1 MTRKLQQFFVAI
13 LLFATCLTTSLPM
26 MAEKNDSLHAKLYSQ
41 FLELYNSSSREAFYE
56 VAEQL
61 SNYYREN
68 GMLKEYYKIQVNICF
83 YDTGQNRTTEA
94 LKRANDMFEEMK
106 ADGFDAYSQI
116 YQALGTI
123 FESRGNYRMAHHYYE
138 ESIKTLS
145 LDDQGNLMSAYARIA
160 CLTMFRDPVEADY
173 WNKKYEEMSL
183 SSPPYRQVYLF
194 IDAIINFTLGNARG
208 FQKSFLEYQNYHA
221 AHPGLDN
228 YGRNALEIANLAIE
242 GHYEQALDSLT
253 NSNSVD
259 LSAISKYDMGILIY
273 KKMDRYDK
281 ALALEQK
288 KEEYKD
294 SLNSDLLYS
303 NMNELNAQLGVAQA
317 ESKAVKV
324 RETMLI
330 TVLVMSAIMIV
341 LLVLWL
347 MRNRRSKEELKQK
360 NEQLNAAL
368 AMAEEGE
375 RMKTEFVRSVSH
387 EIRTPL
393 NAINGFND
401 VLNTPGLEIPE
412 EERKDMLQRI
422 YENTKAITNIVDEML
437 RVADKESNEY
447 ASRDDKL
454 YCNNFFSAL
463 LYSYRDK
470 VSSAIELNYTTRL
483 MNRFQL
489 ETNEEGV
496 RKIIDHLIQ
505 NAIKFTRKGQINLHC
520 ELSGDNTML
529 LVSLS
534 DTGTGIKAEVRDKI
548 FEGFYK
554 ADTFQQGIGLG
565 LTVSKKIAKKLG
577 GDLTLDDS
585 YTSGARFV
593 LSLPA
598 V

>member
-1 MTRKLQQFFVAI
+1 
-13 LLFATCLTTSLPM
+13 
-26 MAEKNDSLHAKLYSQ
+26 
-41 FLELYNSSSREAFYE
+41 
-56 VAEQL
+56 
-61 SNYYREN
+61 
-68 GMLKEYYKIQVNICF
+68 
-83 YDTGQNRTTEA
+83 
-94 LKRANDMFEEMK
+94 
-106 ADGFDAYSQI
+106 
-116 YQALGTI
+116 
-123 FESRGNYRMAHHYYE
+123 
-138 ESIKTLS
+138 
-145 LDDQGNLMSAYARIA
+145 
-160 CLTMFRDPVEADY
+160 
-173 WNKKYEEMSL
+173 MSL

-208 FQKSFLEYQNYHA
+208 FQKSFLESQNYHA

-273 KKMDRYDK
+273 KKMDSYDK
-281 ALALEQK
+281 ALELEQQ
-288 KEEYKD
+288 KEDYKD

-317 ESKAVKV
+317 QSKAVKV

-529 LVSLS
+529 LVSLN

-585 YTSGARFV
+585 YTGGARFV